1 MCLQSLADE
10 TLARFPDRIDS
21 RLCSLCARSSGLSTW
36 GRFVK
41 MRPLLNIARLLILG
55 SLAARAA
62 GAQDLVKSADL
73 PQANWILDNAPR
85 KNLLPCYI
93 QLSSKL
99 HLDLLFRYTA
109 GFLIECRLGVA
120 LPPGTRLVALLRI
133 TPRLGAPV
141 LMMEHFD
148 LPQARQQDPAGLFAA
163 PFQSQASMSGG
174 FAVGPGEY
182 SVELVLADLNGHTC
196 RKRKV
201 LKPGEE
207 RGARNVPF
215 AIKPGAVAP
224 LMTMRWNGALASNGL
239 RLTVF
244 LNAYGPNGST
254 YLRAFER
261 AYVMQSLFTLLTQI
275 PCKSIKLVAF
285 ELDRQ
290 QEVFRQEPFDAG
302 GFVQLQNAMERISF
316 ASISYQALQKGTW
329 RRFLVDLVKT
339 ESASDEPPD
348 VIIFLGAWGSH
359 EWEKLP
365 REEASKI
372 EIANAHVS
380 YFELFP
386 LVGGAPDGVERLTKD
401 LHGSV
406 YAIRSPETL
415 AQAIKKTLS
424 RTAAPSN

>member
-1 MCLQSLADE
+1 
-10 TLARFPDRIDS
+10 
-21 RLCSLCARSSGLSTW
+21 
-36 GRFVK
+36 
-41 MRPLLNIARLLILG
+41 
-55 SLAARAA
+55 
-62 GAQDLVKSADL
+62 
-73 PQANWILDNAPR
+73 
-85 KNLLPCYI
+85 
-93 QLSSKL
+93 
-99 HLDLLFRYTA
+99 
-109 GFLIECRLGVA
+109 
-120 LPPGTRLVALLRI
+120 
-133 TPRLGAPV
+133 
-141 LMMEHFD
+141 
-148 LPQARQQDPAGLFAA
+148 
-163 PFQSQASMSGG
+163 
-174 FAVGPGEY
+174 
-182 SVELVLADLNGHTC
+182 
-196 RKRKV
+196 
-201 LKPGEE
+201 
-207 RGARNVPF
+207 
-215 AIKPGAVAP
+215 
-224 LMTMRWNGALASNGL
+224 MTMRWNGALASNGL

-244 LNAYGPNGST
+244 LNAYGPNGNT

-424 RTAAPSN
+424 LTAAPSN